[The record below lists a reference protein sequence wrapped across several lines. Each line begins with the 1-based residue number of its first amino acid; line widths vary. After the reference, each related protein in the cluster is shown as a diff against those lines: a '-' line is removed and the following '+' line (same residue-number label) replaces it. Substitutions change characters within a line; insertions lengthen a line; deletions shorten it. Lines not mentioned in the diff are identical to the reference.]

1 MSRLFRI
8 LIYITLSLGAVF
20 IVATVSINYILK
32 NKLENFIETRL
43 PDNVVQSYDNL
54 SVKSFEGSIAISNA
68 MVIIKNK
75 SDGLKHTSIRVEKL
89 NISDIHYWDYLVNNQ
104 IHIETIRLENP
115 KIVYFKY
122 NLKRTED
129 TVRKPLLKLHKPV
142 LIDKVEINHTSL
154 AIYEKTEDSTVLFAK
169 NLSVEVNNI
178 KLDNAILRQRLPLQF
193 KEYSAKSDSIF
204 VKVSPYENLTVKQF
218 KIGNKNA
225 IFNSLKLKTKYSR
238 SHLSQ
243 IIKKER
249 DHYDLVV
256 DELSVNEIDF
266 GFNAKDV
273 FFGKSKLITISS
285 PSLDIFRDK
294 LVEDD
299 PTIKPLYSKMLR
311 DLPFELT
318 LDSLE
323 ISNGYIKY
331 SEKVKEENT
340 GGSVNF
346 SDLNARISNISN
358 TYQSPVKT
366 EIEIDSHFMENT
378 PLLVEG
384 NFDVQNPYD
393 KFIFKADMGSLN
405 AEKMNRF
412 TEPNLRVKLEGNT
425 SKTYFT
431 IDGNNDS
438 STTDMKIRFSDLKVT
453 VLSKDGKNK
462 NPILSTL
469 ANIFISK
476 DSEKKNDEYRE
487 GTAEATRDKTKS
499 YFNFIWISIK
509 NALTK
514 SMTGK
519 NKKD

>member
-8 LIYITLSLGAVF
+8 LIYITLSLAAIF
-20 IVATVSINYILK
+20 IIATVAINYILK

-43 PDNVVQSYDNL
+43 PENIVQSYDDLNVQSL
-54 SVKSFEGSIAISNA
+54 AGSIVISNV

-75 SDGLKHTSIRVEKL
+75 SDSLKHISIRVEKL
-89 NISDIHYWDYLVNNQ
+89 NISEIHYWDYLVNNQ
-104 IHIETIRLENP
+104 IHIGTIRMENP

-122 NLKRTED
+122 KLKRTED
-129 TVRKPLLKLHKPV
+129 TVRKPLLKLYKPV

-154 AIYEKTEDSTVLFAK
+154 AIYEKAQDSTVLFAK

-204 VKVSPYENLTVKQF
+204 VKLSPYENLTVKQF
-218 KIGNKNA
+218 KIENKSA

-238 SHLSQ
+238 SRLSQ
-243 IIKKER
+243 IINKER
-249 DHYDLVV
+249 DHYDLTV
-256 DELSVNEIDF
+256 DELSVNDIDF

-285 PSLDIFRDK
+285 PSLNIFRDK
-294 LVEDD
+294 LVADD

-318 LDSLE
+318 VDSLE

-331 SEKVKEENT
+331 SEKVKAENT
-340 GGSVNF
+340 GGSINF
-346 SDLNARISNISN
+346 SELNARISNLSN
-358 TYQSPVKT
+358 TYKSPVKT
-366 EIEIDSHFMENT
+366 EIAIDSHFMEKT
-378 PLLVEG
+378 PFTVEWD
-384 NFDVQNPYD
+384 FDVQNPHD
-393 KFIFKADMGSLN
+393 KFIFKADMGPLN

-412 TEPNLRVKLEGNT
+412 TQPNLRVKLEGLT

-431 IDGNNDS
+431 IDGNNDA
-438 STTDMKIRFSDLKVT
+438 STTDMKISFSDFKVT
-453 VLSKDGKNK
+453 VLNKDGKNK
-462 NPILSTL
+462 NPILSTI

-476 DSEKKNDEYRE
+476 DSENKNDYFRE
-487 GTAEATRDKTKS
+487 GTAGASRDKSNS
-499 YFNFIWISIK
+499 YFNFLWISIK

-514 SMTGK
+514 SMTGR